1 MIEIIKCKKCNTK
14 DVCVVEDNN
23 IEYICNKC
31 GFENISYS
39 LDDLK
44 YMAISSVYVS
54 NAMSYIE
61 NIDCICDVEHLVC
74 MRCELLDRL
83 KAVKEDLIDMIE

>member
-1 MIEIIKCKKCNTK
+1 MTTYSNVFEMPYRPASAKPKN
-14 DVCVVEDNN
+14 DVRHLRGN
-23 IEYICNKC
+23 
-31 GFENISYS
+31 
-39 LDDLK
+39 DLK
-44 YMAISSVYVS
+44 YMAISSVYIS